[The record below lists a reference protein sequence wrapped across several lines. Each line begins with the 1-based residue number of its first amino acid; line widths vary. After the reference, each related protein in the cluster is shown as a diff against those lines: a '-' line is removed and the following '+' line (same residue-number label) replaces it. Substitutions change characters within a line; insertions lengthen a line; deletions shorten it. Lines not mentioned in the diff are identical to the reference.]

1 MGVWLIN
8 YMCFMFFIAEA
19 REAITLDSK
28 VLRGTSKPALLTVSV
43 HNAITLMAYII
54 FRVV

>member
-1 MGVWLIN
+1 MGVWFID
-8 YMCFMFFIAEA
+8 YICFVFLIAEA

-43 HNAITLMAYII
+43 HNEMAYTIFV